1 MRFGVNI
8 CIIRDAQGRKGLHV
22 SPCLEGSQLAK
33 NIFVALIIS
42 VACAGSLWLI
52 ASTPDPETHPR
63 NTVSIMGG
71 H

>member
-8 CIIRDAQGRKGLHV
+8 CIITDAQGRKGLHV

-33 NIFVALIIS
+33 NIFVALLIS
-42 VACAGSLWLI
+42 LACAGSLWLI
-52 ASTPDPETHPR
+52 ASTPDPITHP
-63 NTVSIMGG
+63 TVTIMGG